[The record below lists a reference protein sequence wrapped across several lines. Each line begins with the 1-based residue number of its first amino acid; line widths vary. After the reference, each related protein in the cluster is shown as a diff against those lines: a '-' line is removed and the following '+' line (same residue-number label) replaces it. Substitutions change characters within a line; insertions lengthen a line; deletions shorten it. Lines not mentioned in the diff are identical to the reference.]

1 MGSSVRLPDWHARL
15 NALIAERQAQ
25 PFTWGHVDCCLWV
38 ADAVQAM
45 TGRDPAADVRAH
57 YSTARGAKSVL
68 RQVGGLEGAGA
79 RCGLPIGRLFA
90 AAGDVGI
97 VNDGASDL
105 LAVCIGEHWMVTT
118 KSGLGT
124 LPFQSV
130 RSAWRVA

>member
-68 RQVGGLEGAGA
+68 RQVGGK
-79 RCGLPIGRLFA
+79 R
-90 AAGDVGI
+90 
-97 VNDGASDL
+97 
-105 LAVCIGEHWMVTT
+105 
-118 KSGLGT
+118 
-124 LPFQSV
+124 
-130 RSAWRVA
+130 